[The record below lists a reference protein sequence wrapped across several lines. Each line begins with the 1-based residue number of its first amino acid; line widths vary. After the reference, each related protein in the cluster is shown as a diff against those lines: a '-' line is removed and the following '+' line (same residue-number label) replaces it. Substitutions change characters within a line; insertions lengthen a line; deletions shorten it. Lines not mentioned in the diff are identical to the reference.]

1 MARAFIT
8 GARGFLGVEL
18 VKAARRAGHDVI
30 ETDVRGEPSLDL
42 LDTDAVRAA
51 LSAAKPELLFHCAGL
66 TRADPALL
74 LRANVVATAS
84 LLSAMRD
91 AAPKCRLVLVS
102 SSAVYAPTSEKVTE
116 AHPTRPVAPYGLSK
130 LAQELLALHEGRSR
144 TLTLS
149 PRERGSPSTLPSPAP
164 SSLDVV
170 IARAFNLVGPG
181 MPESLAAGAF
191 ARHVLN
197 AEENHGPTEF
207 SVGDTSA
214 IRDFIDVRDVASGL
228 LEVATHGR
236 SGETYNLCRGIGAPV
251 HDCLTALVK
260 LGRMKVTPKVAPP
273 GHNDNPSQ
281 VGDGSK
287 LAALS
292 PWRATIA
299 LETSM
304 NDMMNALRM
313 QQGETP

>member
-66 TRADPALL
+66 TRADPDRL

-84 LLSAMRD
+84 LLNALRD
-91 AAPKCRLVLVS
+91 TAPKCRVVLVS

-130 LAQELLALHEGRSR
+130 LAQELLVLEESKRGR
-144 TLTLS
+144 
-149 PRERGSPSTLPSPAP
+149 
-164 SSLDVV
+164 LDVV

-236 SGETYNLCRGIGAPV
+236 NGEIYNLCRGVGAPV

-260 LGRMKVTPKVAPP
+260 LGRAKVTPKVAPP

-304 NDMMNALRM
+304 NDMMNALRA
-313 QQGETP
+313 QQGATP